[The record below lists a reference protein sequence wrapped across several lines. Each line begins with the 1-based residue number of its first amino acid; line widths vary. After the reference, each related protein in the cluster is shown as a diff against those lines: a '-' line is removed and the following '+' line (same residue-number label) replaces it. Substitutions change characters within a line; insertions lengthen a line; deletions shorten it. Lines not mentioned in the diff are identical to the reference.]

1 MSVVPAPAS
10 VVASKVPEVTAVFW
24 VLKLLT
30 TGLGETASDWM
41 VVRLDP
47 VPVVLATAA
56 LFAACLMIQ
65 LQAPRYVV
73 WRYWL
78 LVGMIGVFGTMVA
91 DVAHIVVGV
100 PYIVSTA
107 AFAVALAVVLG
118 VWWRSE
124 GTLSIHSITSR
135 RREVFYWATV
145 CATFALGT
153 AVGDLAAHDLGLG
166 YGGSAIVFGVL
177 FLLPGLAYRFLG
189 WSAVAMFW
197 ASYIVTRPLGAS
209 IADGLAVV
217 PSRGGLGFGTGPVT
231 LVALTITIGLVA
243 VLARRH
249 TRNPMPAGKRSGG
262 AGQLSCDGAA

>member
-1 MSVVPAPAS
+1 MTVPPGPALS
-10 VVASKVPEVTAVFW
+10 VASKVPEVTAVFW
-24 VLKLLT
+24 ALKLLT

-41 VVRLDP
+41 VVHLDP
-47 VPVVLATAA
+47 VPVVLGTAVV
-56 LFAACLMIQ
+56 FGVCLTIQ
-65 LQAPRYVV
+65 LRAPRYSV

-100 PYIVSTA
+100 PYTVSTA
-107 AFAVALAVVLG
+107 TFAVALAVMLSL
-118 VWWRSE
+118 WWRFE

-166 YGGSAIVFGVL
+166 YGGSAILFGVL
-177 FLLPGLAYRFLG
+177 FLLPGLGDRFLG
-189 WSAVAMFW
+189 RSAVAMFW

-231 LVALTITIGLVA
+231 LVALALAIGLVA
-243 VLARRH
+243 VLARRDA
-249 TRNPMPAGKRSGG
+249 RNLMPAG
-262 AGQLSCDGAA
+262 